1 MLALQPSSAFSVEC
15 NAISDAVPPRLR
27 LRHRG
32 DEGLV
37 LDLPGAVMEA
47 QFEAVDGY
55 LVFTTENTP
64 YEEALHVHWIARD
77 GRVLDAVE
85 LSLPYTPAIFANA
98 VLAAPRTVRFTF
110 FDDGRLWSV
119 EVARTPRI
127 QWSGPPYPARSRAR
141 WWRPGWLLIAVQ

>member
-1 MLALQPSSAFSVEC
+1 MQALQPSSAFAVEC
-15 NAISDAVPPRLR
+15 DTTSDAGPPRLR

-32 DEGLV
+32 DGGVV
-37 LDLPGAVMEA
+37 LDLPGAVLEA

-55 LVFTTENTP
+55 LVFTTEDTP
-64 YEEALHVHWIARD
+64 YEEALHVHWVARD

-85 LSLPYTPAIFANA
+85 LSAPYTPAIFANA

-119 EVARTPRI
+119 EVARTPRRR
-127 QWSGPPYPARSRAR
+127 WRGPPYPARRRAR